1 MIMLRWLGVSIV
13 VIILFAGWLWLGA
26 ASKSQ
31 AREIAS
37 QLQAQQPKKTVGPR
51 QEYVLE
57 VIGLGVTL
65 DKYRQGKLWESL
77 QKGSAYTSIREQ
89 DPMKYPWKGMDKDG
103 QGGGRACDAL
113 ENGVNFT
120 PMY

>member
-1 MIMLRWLGVSIV
+1 MMTLRWLGISIV
-13 VIILFAGWLWLGA
+13 VVILFFGLLWLSA
-26 ASKSQ
+26 LSKSQ

-37 QLQAQQPKKTVGPR
+37 QLQAQQPKTPMEPE

-65 DKYRQGKLWESL
+65 DKYRQGKLWEAL

-89 DPMKYPWKGMDKDG
+89 NPKKYPWTGDDKDG
-103 QGGGRACDAL
+103 EGGSRAYDAL
-113 ENGVNFT
+113 
-120 PMY
+120 